1 MLKENQNVKFIDY
14 HFDVTPDG
22 TIIMDKALTLEH
34 IKSCVGDLYIVMF
47 EEGRIKLV
55 PCHVRDAIGDDSLS
69 NIVYSNKD

>member
-1 MLKENQNVKFIDY
+1 MIKENRNVKFIDY

-22 TIIMDKALTLEH
+22 TIIMDKELTLEH

-55 PCHVRDAIGDDSLS
+55 PCDVRDAIDDDSLS
-69 NIVYSNKD
+69 NIVFSNKD